1 MDFFRVVAGLGTVF
15 ALLAVVYFLSNRART
30 QMAVKALQAP
40 VIWSRNFRVSKPL
53 ESDSVRVLK
62 RVSLTATHQ
71 LHWIGTPQGAIL
83 LCTHPQ
89 GCTVLPTRAG
99 RPQPDRDMLASPE
112 LGRYAS

>member
-1 MDFFRVVAGLGTVF
+1 MDLFRVVAGLATVF
-15 ALLAVVYFLSNRART
+15 ALLGIVYFFSGRART
-30 QMAVKALQAP
+30 HIVLKAIRGPAV
-40 VIWSRNFRVSKPL
+40 WSRNIRTPKPL

-71 LHWIGTPQGAIL
+71 LHWIGTPQGAFL

-89 GCTVLPTRAG
+89 GCTLLPTRTA
-99 RPQPDRDMLASPE
+99 RRQADREDLASHD

>member
-1 MDFFRVVAGLGTVF
+1 MDFFRVAAAFGTVF
-15 ALLAVVYFLSNRART
+15 ALLGIVYLFSNRART
-30 QMAVKALQAP
+30 RLAPKAFRAP
-40 VIWSRNFRVSKPL
+40 LIWSRKVRVPKPL

-71 LHWIGTPQGAIL
+71 LHLIGTAQDAFL

-89 GCTVLPTRAG
+89 GCTLLPTRVG
-99 RPQPDRDMLASPE
+99 RPQPDREHLASQD